1 MGGRVIGEGGEGWSE
16 GGEGGLEGGRLVGG
30 WGKARGRKAEEG
42 RKSKR
47 VWEGFS
53 GKSGRKRR
61 RRIEASKFKSEIPWA
76 ISRII
81 VLRNF
86 FFGFSPSNIL
96 LST

>member
-1 MGGRVIGEGGEGWSE
+1 MGG
-16 GGEGGLEGGRLVGG
+16 
-30 WGKARGRKAEEG
+30 
-42 RKSKR
+42 
-47 VWEGFS
+47 GFS
-53 GKSGRKRR
+53 GKSGRRKRR
-61 RRIEASKFKSEIPWA
+61 RRIESSKFKSEIPWA